1 MSAPGPGAL
10 DILTKTD
17 GTLTTALR
25 LGVSPGMVKF
35 EGSRP
40 MTEIAELIADD
51 ANPARHIKT
60 GGVVSADESPRGPPT
75 PTGRTPPTP
84 LSDSPPP

>member
-1 MSAPGPGAL
+1 MGKGKTSCRCAVFAAPGPSAP
-10 DILTKTD
+10 DVLTKPD

-40 MTEIAELIADD
+40 ITEIAELLADD

-60 GGVVSADESPRGPPT
+60 GGVVSADE
-75 PTGRTPPTP
+75 
-84 LSDSPPP
+84 